1 MPTMP
6 ESPKPTIVWTRLDN
20 DDAEL
25 PPLASPA
32 THARWSDEDVRPL
45 VETVR
50 QGLTLLAV
58 SISWGTSRFYV
69 LRTDADKFIQEAE
82 SALAPFAEVGK

>member
-25 PPLASPA
+25 PPSASPA
-32 THARWSDEDVRPL
+32 THARWSDVDVRPL
-45 VETVR
+45 VEAVR
-50 QGLTLLAV
+50 QGLELLAK
-58 SISWGTSRFYV
+58 SISWGTRGIYV
-69 LRTDADKFIQEAE
+69 LRIDADEFVRAAE
-82 SALAPFAEVGK
+82 SAIAPFAEVGK